1 MLKNKSAIIS
11 HFYTGLSA
19 IGIVSSVAFASPTL
33 AGTATFDGFLE
44 GFSNTTITDD
54 EVTFFDLDT
63 RLPLETFPATFS
75 IEGTTKDYLGNFFSD
90 SNYLTFGGYAEGAEA
105 SFGRFG
111 STRITTGKVESSAS
125 LDIFSQ
131 LFSPS
136 NNLLTLEAFLDGN
149 LVQSNSV
156 ALADFGVIETS
167 SLLHSTLSI
176 SGVKFDELRLVAS
189 GSDDD
194 GAAFIGIDNVRV
206 GVHEPTSALS
216 VLAFGILGVGSVL
229 KRKSKLAK

>member
-1 MLKNKSAIIS
+1 MLKNKSAISS
-11 HFYTGLSA
+11 HFYAGLSA

-33 AGTATFDGFLE
+33 AATATFDGFLE

-54 EVTFFDLDT
+54 ELTFFDLDT
-63 RLPLETFPATFS
+63 GLSPEETTFS
-75 IEGTTKDYLGNFFSD
+75 IEGTTKDYLGNFFSA

-125 LDIFSQ
+125 LDVFSQ

-167 SLLHSTLSI
+167 PLLHSTLSI

-206 GVHEPTSALS
+206 GVPEPTSALS

-229 KRKSKLAK
+229 KRKFKSAK

>member
-1 MLKNKSAIIS
+1 MLKNKSTLNS

-33 AGTATFDGFLE
+33 AAAISFDNFSE
-44 GFSNTTITDD
+44 GFSGTTITN
-54 EVTFFDLDT
+54 EKITFFDLDT
-63 RLPLETFPATFS
+63 GLSPEATAFY
-75 IEGTTKDYLGNFFSD
+75 IEGTTKDYLGEFFSD

-125 LDIFSQ
+125 LDVFSQ

-206 GVHEPTSALS
+206 GVPEPTSALS